1 MKPCASVCVFQWD
14 YTFNTSVCMGMF
26 IGLKFGL
33 MVCFRCFSLLRMYS
47 LSFPLTCFSD
57 TLSRSN
63 KTNQHMVPG
72 EKNSCYYNYNY
83 NYNYHY
89 NNNNCGYKDFQAKK
103 AIPTKT
109 TNCFWITIELWG
121 ERKAIP
127 FQKIFTLNKHIDNNQ
142 SGCSWQ
148 FLLYILFLTFYF
160 ISNIN

>member
-1 MKPCASVCVFQWD
+1 MCECVCVSMRLYIQ
-14 YTFNTSVCMGMF
+14 YVCVCVGMF

-47 LSFPLTCFSD
+47 LSFPLTCFSN

-83 NYNYHY
+83 NYHY
-89 NNNNCGYKDFQAKK
+89 NNNCGYKHFQEKK
-103 AIPTKT
+103 AITTKT
-109 TNCFWITIELWG
+109 TNCFWITIEFKE

-148 FLLYILFLTFYF
+148 FLLYILFWTFYF